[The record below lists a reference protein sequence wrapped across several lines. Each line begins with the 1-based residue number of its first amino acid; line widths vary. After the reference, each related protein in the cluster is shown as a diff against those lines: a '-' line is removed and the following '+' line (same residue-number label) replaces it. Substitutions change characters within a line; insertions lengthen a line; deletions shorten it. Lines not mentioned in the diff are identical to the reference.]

1 MFRINEILEFNN
13 VTYRVLAVFIGEL
26 VWISVEDGSAFPS
39 FVNLDE
45 LSSAIE
51 NETLQRK
58 EDPYGYLVFETPKE
72 DSIAWQKRENN
83 LALIG
88 PLISDQQT
96 IYPKV
101 RAERVNQILS
111 ENKTSKPTLYKLLR
125 RYWQRGQTAN
135 ALLPDY
141 KNSGAKGK
149 KRQAKEKKLGR
160 PRTNLIGVGAIINEH
175 TERLF
180 RRVIEK
186 YLLTDKKNNFPF
198 AYRRFRDIYEAYY
211 PDIALE
217 EVPTQRQMQ
226 HFYQR
231 EYQKVDVIQKRASS
245 IEFAKDIRPLL
256 STANTNVLGPGSRFE
271 IDATIADIYV
281 VSNSERRNIV
291 GRPVIYMV
299 IDVFSRMVAGFYVGV
314 ESPSYVTAMQALTH
328 ALTDKVAYCKKYG
341 FDIEYD
347 DWPVTG
353 LPDAILADRGELLG
367 HQIESLERS
376 FSVRIENTPP
386 YRGDAKGI
394 VERSFKTHQAIFKTY
409 APGIV
414 TGTKIKKQG
423 DKDYRLEAT
432 LTVNEFT
439 EIILASVLYHNRYH
453 VLTKYDRDIDMPT
466 DLIMTPL
473 SLWNWGLQHRTGK
486 LRAVS
491 EEAVTLALLPRTKV
505 TISELGICLFGVYYT
520 CSEIVKQGW
529 MHRSK
534 DISRPKSL
542 EAAYDPRSANHIYLF
557 PNRSSGEH
565 WVCDLTQRCREFDGC
580 SFWDI
585 WQIKNEQK
593 KIVAVS
599 KLQADVRKI
608 ELERLIE
615 EKIKKA
621 KKEMPNTSEQ
631 SNAQRTQGIIEQR
644 AKAKKEERQETA
656 FHPLKKKQN
665 ELADVI
671 SLGNEEENYSF
682 PDHIDELFEEDD

>member
-1 MFRINEILEFNN
+1 MFLINEVLELNK
-13 VTYRVLAVFIGEL
+13 VLYRVLAVFAEEV
-26 VWISVEDGSAFPS
+26 VWIPLEDERAFPS
-39 FVNLDE
+39 FVNQAE
-45 LSSAIE
+45 LYGAIE
-51 NETLQRK
+51 DETLQRK
-58 EDPYGYLVFETPKE
+58 VDPYAYLAFENPDE
-72 DSIAWQKRENN
+72 ESIAWQKREKN
-83 LALIG
+83 LALIQS
-88 PLISDQQT
+88 LICDQQA
-96 IYPKV
+96 IYPEV

-111 ENKTSKPTLYKLLR
+111 EKKSSKPTLYKLLR

-141 KNSGAKGK
+141 KNSGAKGR
-149 KRQAKEKKLGR
+149 KRQAKENKLGR
-160 PRTNLIGVGAIINEH
+160 PRTNLAGVGAIINEH

-186 YLLTDKKNNFPF
+186 YLLTDKKNNLPF
-198 AYRRFRDIYEAYY
+198 AYRRFRDIYETYY
-211 PDIALE
+211 PDTAKE

-231 EYQKVDVIQKRASS
+231 EYKQVEVIQKRASS
-245 IEFAKDIRPLL
+245 IEFAKDIRPLAG
-256 STANTNVLGPGSRFE
+256 TANTNVLGPGSRFE
-271 IDATIADIYV
+271 IDATIVDIYV

-341 FDIEYD
+341 FDIEFE
-347 DWPVTG
+347 DWPVVG

-386 YRGDAKGI
+386 YRGEAKGI
-394 VERSFKTHQAIFKTY
+394 VERSFKTHQAIFKAY

-414 TGTKIKKQG
+414 TGTKVKKQG

-432 LTVNEFT
+432 LTIHEFT
-439 EIILASVLYHNRYH
+439 EIILASVLYHNRFH
-453 VLTKYDRDIDMPT
+453 VMTKYDRDIDMPT
-466 DLIMTPL
+466 ELLMTPL

-491 EEAVTLALLPRTKV
+491 EEAATIALLPRTKATV
-505 TISELGICLFGVYYT
+505 SDLGICIFGVYYT
-520 CSEIVKQGW
+520 CAEIVKQGW

-534 DISRPKSL
+534 DVSRPKSL
-542 EAAYDPRSANHIYLF
+542 EAAYDPRTANHIYLF
-557 PNRSSGEH
+557 PKKNSVEY

-580 SFWDI
+580 SFWDV
-585 WQIKNEQK
+585 WQIKDEQNK
-593 KIVAVS
+593 VVAAS
-599 KLQADVRKI
+599 KLEADTRKR
-608 ELERLIE
+608 ELERLID
-615 EKIKKA
+615 EKIKQA
-621 KKEMPNTSEQ
+621 KKEMPDTGEL
-631 SNAQRTQGIIEQR
+631 SNAQRTQGIIDHR
-644 AKAKKEERQETA
+644 TKAKKEERQQTA
-656 FHPLKKKQN
+656 FYPVKTKQD

-671 SLGNEEENYSF
+671 SLADQEEDYSF
-682 PDHIDELFEEDD
+682 PDHIDELFDEDE